1 VSAASRTASFS
12 SAEVLFSVPFCQPP
26 VLGSPSPEYHPAYH
40 ELGLLAVDK
49 GQLPYA
55 TQLVSQAIAL
65 NDGVYG
71 YHRNL
76 CELYRRLGSLEKAVA
91 SGQRATTLK
100 EDDIDAHSWS

>member
-1 VSAASRTASFS
+1 M
-12 SAEVLFSVPFCQPP
+12 PFCQPP

-49 GQLPYA
+49 GQVPYA